1 MSLATELLDDI
12 TWFDEPIQI
21 NADKS
26 LIVPNSTKH
35 IAVQYDHDVN
45 TVRFELARVWGEI
58 DLSTMDIYVNCVL
71 PNGKTIPFRCTN
83 VTFDDDLVKFDWVIT
98 EDVTWL
104 HGSIIVLVCAKAA
117 DDDGTVTNRWHSKP
131 NNELYISEGIAC
143 AGLDVDRK
151 LDTPE
156 IRLEVVVSTT
166 AVLGRA
172 ILGHMIL
179 GKTTDE
185 PLPKLA
191 KPYVWL
197 ESAEVLDA
205 PEIYLSNG
213 EKLNTPEIWLDI
225 TAMEK
230 LDAPTIELL
239 TDKLEAPVIEL
250 ANV

>member
-71 PNGKTIPFRCTN
+71 PNGNTIPFQCTN
-83 VTFDDDLVKFDWVIT
+83 VTFDDDLIYFEWVIT

-117 DDDGTVTNRWHSKP
+117 DDNGTVTNRWHSKP

-143 AGLDVDRK
+143 AGLDG
-151 LDTPE
+151 DT
-156 IRLEVVVSTT
+156 TT
-166 AVLGRA
+166 A
-172 ILGHMIL
+172 ILGKMVLGQAIL
-179 GKTTDE
+179 GTGSGE
-185 PLPKLA
+185 VLPKLDR
-191 KPYVWL
+191 PCVRL
-197 ESAEVLDA
+197 EST
-205 PEIYLSNG
+205 
-213 EKLNTPEIWLDI
+213 EKLETPAIWLDI
-225 TAMEK
+225 AAMEK
-230 LDAPTIELL
+230 LETPTIELV
-239 TDKLEAPVIEL
+239 TDKLETPVIEL
-250 ANV
+250 VNV